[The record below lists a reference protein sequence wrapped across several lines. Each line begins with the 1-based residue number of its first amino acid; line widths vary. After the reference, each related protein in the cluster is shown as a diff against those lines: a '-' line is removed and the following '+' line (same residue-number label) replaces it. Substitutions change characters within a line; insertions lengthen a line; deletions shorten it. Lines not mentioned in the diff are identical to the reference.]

1 MKNNLK
7 DFLLVLIFFSV
18 NFYNS
23 DAQNIEVIVQEI
35 EEGVKDPIRDIPK
48 KINYKYVNPIIP
60 DKETAL
66 LYADVIF
73 KKRYKNVDFDSLK
86 PYDIKLVAED
96 WIWEVKVTQETFQG
110 KYTYFYLR
118 INKNTGE
125 IVNSWADR

>member
-1 MKNNLK
+1 MKTNLK
-7 DFLLVLIFFSV
+7 DFLLALIFLSV

-96 WIWEVKVTQETFQG
+96 CVSSPKKSTV
-110 KYTYFYLR
+110 
-118 INKNTGE
+118 
-125 IVNSWADR
+125 